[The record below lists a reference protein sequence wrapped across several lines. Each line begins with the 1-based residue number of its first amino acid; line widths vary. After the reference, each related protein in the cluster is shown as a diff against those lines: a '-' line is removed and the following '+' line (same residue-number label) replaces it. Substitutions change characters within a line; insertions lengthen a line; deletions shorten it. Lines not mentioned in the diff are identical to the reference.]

1 MGYRYF
7 ETFAKD
13 KVLYPFGYGLSYT
26 NFETKAEIFK
36 NTEDELTV
44 AATVTN
50 IGDVRGKEVVQV
62 YVKAPQGKLGNPARK
77 LIGFA
82 KTRELAPGEKE
93 ELVIIIPKYDMA
105 SYDDSGVTGHKSCYV
120 LEEGTYEIFAGSD
133 VRSAK
138 SAGIYEEEL
147 RVIEQLQEA
156 YAPIEKFRRMKAVLR
171 ADGTYQA
178 VTEEV
183 PVRTAD
189 PHKRREE
196 RMPKTLEYTGDKGY
210 KLADVLDKKVS
221 MDEVKDKEILQ
232 GKKELV
238 VVLEEQTE
246 NLDDV
251 VVTGIFR
258 RSKELATGAS
268 VTVTGEQLKMVGNQN
283 ILQSLR
289 TLDPSSVSYTH
300 LTLPTIA

>member
-93 ELVIIIPKYDMA
+93 ELVIIIPKYD
-105 SYDDSGVTGHKSCYV
+105 
-120 LEEGTYEIFAGSD
+120 
-133 VRSAK
+133 
-138 SAGIYEEEL
+138 
-147 RVIEQLQEA
+147 IEQK
-156 YAPIEKFRRMKAVLR
+156 IR
-171 ADGTYQA
+171 
-178 VTEEV
+178 
-183 PVRTAD
+183 
-189 PHKRREE
+189 
-196 RMPKTLEYTGDKGY
+196 
-210 KLADVLDKKVS
+210 
-221 MDEVKDKEILQ
+221 
-232 GKKELV
+232 
-238 VVLEEQTE
+238 
-246 NLDDV
+246 
-251 VVTGIFR
+251 
-258 RSKELATGAS
+258 
-268 VTVTGEQLKMVGNQN
+268 
-283 ILQSLR
+283 
-289 TLDPSSVSYTH
+289 
-300 LTLPTIA
+300 

>member
-1 MGYRYF
+1 
-7 ETFAKD
+7 
-13 KVLYPFGYGLSYT
+13 
-26 NFETKAEIFK
+26 
-36 NTEDELTV
+36 
-44 AATVTN
+44 
-50 IGDVRGKEVVQV
+50 
-62 YVKAPQGKLGNPARK
+62 
-77 LIGFA
+77 
-82 KTRELAPGEKE
+82 
-93 ELVIIIPKYDMA
+93 MA

-210 KLADVLDKKVS
+210 KLADVLDKKS
-221 MDEVKDKEILQ
+221 FY
-232 GKKELV
+232 G
-238 VVLEEQTE
+238 
-246 NLDDV
+246 
-251 VVTGIFR
+251 
-258 RSKELATGAS
+258 
-268 VTVTGEQLKMVGNQN
+268 
-283 ILQSLR
+283 
-289 TLDPSSVSYTH
+289 
-300 LTLPTIA
+300 

>member
-120 LEEGTYEIFAGSD
+120 LEEGTYEIFC
-133 VRSAK
+133 R
-138 SAGIYEEEL
+138 
-147 RVIEQLQEA
+147 Q
-156 YAPIEKFRRMKAVLR
+156 
-171 ADGTYQA
+171 
-178 VTEEV
+178 
-183 PVRTAD
+183 
-189 PHKRREE
+189 
-196 RMPKTLEYTGDKGY
+196 
-210 KLADVLDKKVS
+210 
-221 MDEVKDKEILQ
+221 
-232 GKKELV
+232 
-238 VVLEEQTE
+238 
-246 NLDDV
+246 
-251 VVTGIFR
+251 
-258 RSKELATGAS
+258 
-268 VTVTGEQLKMVGNQN
+268 
-283 ILQSLR
+283 
-289 TLDPSSVSYTH
+289 
-300 LTLPTIA
+300 

>member
-1 MGYRYF
+1 GYRYF

-62 YVKAPQGKLGNPARK
+62 YVKAPQGKLGNQARK

-120 LEEGTYEIFAGSD
+120 LEEGTDEIFAGSD

-138 SAGIYEEEL
+138 SA
-147 RVIEQLQEA
+147 
-156 YAPIEKFRRMKAVLR
+156 
-171 ADGTYQA
+171 
-178 VTEEV
+178 
-183 PVRTAD
+183 
-189 PHKRREE
+189 
-196 RMPKTLEYTGDKGY
+196 
-210 KLADVLDKKVS
+210 
-221 MDEVKDKEILQ
+221 
-232 GKKELV
+232 
-238 VVLEEQTE
+238 
-246 NLDDV
+246 
-251 VVTGIFR
+251 
-258 RSKELATGAS
+258 
-268 VTVTGEQLKMVGNQN
+268 
-283 ILQSLR
+283 
-289 TLDPSSVSYTH
+289 
-300 LTLPTIA
+300 